1 MQQVVLFDKLHNHI
15 HVAENNSPMS
25 HANLSGLAAFH
36 TIAIHGSFRKAA
48 LELGVSASALSH
60 AMRLLEEQLG
70 VRLLHRTTRHVSL
83 TEAGQALL
91 EQLEPAL
98 LGIQAALD
106 GINDFRTS
114 PRGTLRLTVPP
125 DAARF
130 LLAPKLSGFFSQYPD
145 INVELIS
152 DDNLQD
158 IVAGRFDAGIRCEET
173 LPQDMIALPLGG
185 QQQFVVVAS
194 PAYCAM
200 HGIPASP
207 QELGTHECI
216 CWRFP
221 NGEMYRWEFEHDGE
235 PFAVGVQG
243 RLTANDP
250 NLMLEAARQGLG
262 LAYLLRQHVDEG
274 LQRGTLVQV
283 LAEYCPAGS
292 GFFLY
297 YSSRKQMSASL
308 RAFIDYWRES

>member
-1 MQQVVLFDKLHNHI
+1 MRQTLLFDNLHNRI
-15 HVAENNSPMS
+15 HVAENNSSMNQS
-25 HANLSGLAAFH
+25 NLSGLAAFH
-36 TIAIHGSFRKAA
+36 TIATHRSFRKAA

-60 AMRLLEEQLG
+60 TLRTLEEQLG
-70 VRLLHRTTRHVSL
+70 VRLLHRTTRSVSL
-83 TEAGQALL
+83 TEAGQTLL
-91 EQLEPAL
+91 EQLQPAL
-98 LGIQAALD
+98 LGIQTALD
-106 GINDFRTS
+106 MINDFRSS

-130 LLAPKLSGFFSQYPD
+130 LLAPKLAGFFAQYPD
-145 INVELIS
+145 IKVELIS

-158 IVAGRFDAGIRCEET
+158 IVANRFDAGIRCEES

-185 QQQFVVVAS
+185 QQQFVAVAA
-194 PAYCAM
+194 PAYCARR
-200 HGIPASP
+200 GIPASP
-207 QELGTHECI
+207 QELSEHECI

-221 NGEMYRWEFEHDGE
+221 NGEMYRWEFEQDGE
-235 PFAVGVQG
+235 PLAVGVQG
-243 RLTANDP
+243 QLTANDP

-262 LAYLLRQHVDEG
+262 LAYLLRQHVEED

-297 YSSRKQMSASL
+297 YPSRKQMSASL
-308 RAFIDYWRES
+308 RAFIDYWRNN